1 MTIVN
6 SLSDRN
12 VSPTLFAVATALP
25 APPPSIAIRANLHKL
40 IFCLFKLLRFLGS
53 RMSKRLSFYG
63 LVALASVCI
72 FFLAFNQRYSSY
84 LEHRLQPMISTYI
97 TGSAENATITE
108 IQEVVDQQRKAI
120 KKEMEDYEYS
130 NGKYGINVSKLED
143 LVMEKGG
150 KPMRSIILTSWR
162 SGSTF
167 LGDVMNAHP
176 ANFYHYEPLL
186 DYGIVQIRGSP
197 LAEESLTRLTSLL
210 NCEYKELDRYLD
222 YGKTHPWLFNHNTH
236 LWRQCLAHKRIC
248 WDPRFVSKF
257 CRLFPFQS
265 MKLVRLRL
273 RAAETLLA
281 EEDLGVRL
289 VLLVRDPR
297 GILQSRKH
305 REWCPAKPDCS
316 DPTLV
321 CADMVS
327 DFNAAV
333 ELSQKYP
340 RSFRVVRYE
349 DLSVDPYKHVRELYN
364 FYGLDFHVNV
374 KRFLDTHTKNDVG
387 GVSSTFRN
395 SKVAPFHWRADLD
408 FEEVREIQRACATAM
423 RLWGYVMALNST
435 HQKDFDPI
443 TDYRLQL

>member
-1 MTIVN
+1 MARPRPAAD
-6 SLSDRN
+6 L
-12 VSPTLFAVATALP
+12 VSRKFL
-25 APPPSIAIRANLHKL
+25 R
-40 IFCLFKLLRFLGS
+40 LLGL

-84 LEHRLQPMISTYI
+84 LEHRLQPVISAYI
-97 TGSAENATITE
+97 TGSADNATITE
-108 IQEVVDQQRKAI
+108 IQEVVDQQRRAI
-120 KKEMEDYEYS
+120 KREMENYEYP

-150 KPMRSIILTSWR
+150 RPMRNIILTSWR

-167 LGDVMNAHP
+167 LGDVVNAHP

-186 DYGIVQIRGSP
+186 DYGIVQIRESP
-197 LAEESLTRLTSLL
+197 LAEESLTRIISLL

-222 YGKTHPWLFNHNTH
+222 YGKDYHPWVFNHNTH
-236 LWRQCLAHKRIC
+236 LWRQCQAHKRIC
-248 WDPRFVSKF
+248 WDQRFVSKF

-273 RAAETLLA
+273 RIAENLLA
-281 EEDLGVRL
+281 EEGLGVRL
-289 VLLVRDPR
+289 ILLIRDPR
-297 GILQSRKH
+297 GVLQSRKH

-316 DPTLV
+316 DPALL

-327 DFNAAV
+327 DFSAAV
-333 ELSQKYP
+333 ELSRKYP

-349 DLSVDPYKHVRELYN
+349 DLSVDPYKHVQELYD
-364 FYGLDFHVNV
+364 FYGLNFHANV
-374 KRFLDTHTKNDVG
+374 KRFLDTHTKNDMG

-408 FEEVREIQRACATAM
+408 FEEVREIQKVCATAM

-443 TDYRLQL
+443 TNYRLQL